1 APLGK
6 LGRCTLTCYITQ
18 NIIMVWLICGYGGGL
33 VGKLSIGGVMGIAFV
48 LYLLQ
53 LIACNLWLRRFRYG
67 PFEGVWR
74 YLTRLGM

>member
-1 APLGK
+1 MDGS
-6 LGRCTLTCYITQ
+6 
-18 NIIMVWLICGYGGGL
+18 CGYGGGL

-53 LIACNLWLRRFRYG
+53 LTACNVWLRRFRYG

-74 YLTRLGM
+74 YLTRLGMK